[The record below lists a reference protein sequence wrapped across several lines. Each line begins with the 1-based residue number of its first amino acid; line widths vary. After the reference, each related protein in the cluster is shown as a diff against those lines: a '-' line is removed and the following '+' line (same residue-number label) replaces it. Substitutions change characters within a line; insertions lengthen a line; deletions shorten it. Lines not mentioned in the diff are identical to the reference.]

1 MEGTQ
6 KGVRLVES
14 STSENATADLEI
26 TRLWIRGDS
35 NALGLAHTRYR
46 SKLEA
51 VSYRIVRNHA
61 DAEDVVQRVFVAV
74 GRVTGKG
81 TASLWTY
88 LYRSAVNGSLSVL
101 RTRKRRLAL
110 ETENLDHL
118 IETGPGPAV
127 DSEAQ
132 LMGAEM
138 MESVA
143 RALLKVAP
151 KYRQVLT
158 LRIVRNLS
166 NGEIAQ
172 REGIPVAT
180 VRTQLRRGREEL
192 RKHLAPMLHDLG
204 RTSQ

>member
-1 MEGTQ
+1 M
-6 KGVRLVES
+6 
-14 STSENATADLEI
+14 ADLEI
-26 TRLWIRGDS
+26 NRLWIRGDRE
-35 NALGLAHTRYR
+35 ALGLAHTRYR

-51 VSYRIVRNHA
+51 VSYRILKNHA

-101 RTRKRRLAL
+101 RARKQRLTL
-110 ETENLDHL
+110 ETQNLEHL
-118 IETGPGPAV
+118 IETGPKSV
-127 DSEAQ
+127 VNSEAQ
-132 LMGAEM
+132 LLGAEM
-138 MESVA
+138 IEAVS

-158 LRIVRNLS
+158 LRIVWNLS

-180 VRTQLRRGREEL
+180 ARTQLRRGREEL
-192 RKHLAPMLHDLG
+192 RKHLAPMLRDLG

>member
-1 MEGTQ
+1 
-6 KGVRLVES
+6 LES
-14 STSENATADLEI
+14 STAESATAATADLEI
-26 TRLWIRGDS
+26 NRLWIRGDS
-35 NALGLAHTRYR
+35 NALALAHTRYR

-51 VSYRIVRNHA
+51 VAFRIVKNHA

-74 GRVTGKG
+74 GRITGKG

-110 ETENLDHL
+110 ETENLDQL
-118 IETGPGPAV
+118 IETGPRSAV

-132 LMGAEM
+132 VLGAEM
-138 MESVA
+138 IASVSQ
-143 RALLKVAP
+143 ALLKVAP

-158 LRIVRNLS
+158 LRIVWNLS
-166 NGEIAQ
+166 NGEIAE
-172 REGIPVAT
+172 REGIPIAT
-180 VRTQLRRGREEL
+180 ARTQLRRGREEL

-204 RTSQ
+204 RTSR

>member
-1 MEGTQ
+1 M
-6 KGVRLVES
+6 ES
-14 STSENATADLEI
+14 STSESAIAATADLEI
-26 TRLWIRGDS
+26 NRLWIRGDS
-35 NALGLAHTRYR
+35 EALGLAHTRYR

-51 VSYRIVRNHA
+51 VSYRILKNHA

-110 ETENLDHL
+110 ETENLEHL
-118 IETGPGPAV
+118 IATGPRSAV

-132 LMGAEM
+132 VLGAEM
-138 MESVA
+138 IESVSL
-143 RALLKVAP
+143 ALLKVAP

-158 LRIVRNLS
+158 LRIIWNLS
-166 NGEIAQ
+166 NGEIAE
-172 REGIPVAT
+172 REGIPLAT
-180 VRTQLRRGREEL
+180 ARTQLRRGREEL

>member
-1 MEGTQ
+1 M
-6 KGVRLVES
+6 ES
-14 STSENATADLEI
+14 STSAPDSAAAADLEI
-26 TRLWIRGDS
+26 NRLWIRGDAQ
-35 NALGLAHTRYR
+35 ALGLAHTRYR

-51 VSYRIVRNHA
+51 VSFRILKNHA

-110 ETENLDHL
+110 ETENLEHL
-118 IETGPGPAV
+118 IETGSRCAV

-132 LMGAEM
+132 VLGTEM
-138 MESVA
+138 IECVS
-143 RALLKVAP
+143 RALLQVPP
-151 KYRQVLT
+151 KYRQILT
-158 LRIVRNLS
+158 LRIVWNLS

-180 VRTQLRRGREEL
+180 ARTQLRRGREEL